1 MRRLGEGPLIAPGT
15 RAAIL
20 PLVRPYMPELDS
32 ARGLAILLVLFY
44 HGVAQPA
51 NARLSDGGQ
60 FILALSHYGWV
71 GLNLF
76 FVLSGFLITGILIDS
91 RSRPDY
97 FRRFYIRRALRIL
110 PALYSTLILLLVSG
124 WISWRFLTVSVLFLS
139 NTAPLLGV
147 PLQYG
152 PLWSLAVEEHF
163 YMLWP
168 AIVRRFSPVGL
179 MLFLT
184 AIVGI
189 TPLLRSIDF
198 LLTGSPPDF
207 VALYTWFNL
216 DGLALGALLAIWLRQ
231 PRFHRIQLSRIASPL
246 LVVGTGLFVLLLKHP
261 LAKAAFASTACNL
274 ASAGFLSCILLVGT
288 NRWSFLVNRPV
299 LEFLG
304 FISYG
309 LYLIHVLAYK
319 WAEILFSRQLLALCS
334 AGNPAAAML
343 LRFVAGSSIAIAL
356 AYLSRRS
363 LEEKFL
369 RMGFASRPAHKS
381 IGAVTAGIPT
391 GTRDH

>member
-15 RAAIL
+15 RAAIH

-44 HGVAQPA
+44 HGVAPPA
-51 NARLSDGGQ
+51 NTILSDGGQ

-124 WISWRFLTVSVLFLS
+124 WISWRFLTVSVLFLA

-246 LVVGTGLFVLLLKHP
+246 LVVGTGF
-261 LAKAAFASTACNL
+261 LAL
-274 ASAGFLSCILLVGT
+274 AETS
-288 NRWSFLVNRPV
+288 
-299 LEFLG
+299 
-304 FISYG
+304 
-309 LYLIHVLAYK
+309 
-319 WAEILFSRQLLALCS
+319 SRQSCFCIH
-334 AGNPAAAML
+334 
-343 LRFVAGSSIAIAL
+343 RV
-356 AYLSRRS
+356 
-363 LEEKFL
+363 
-369 RMGFASRPAHKS
+369 
-381 IGAVTAGIPT
+381 
-391 GTRDH
+391 